1 MALVVN
7 CRVIANFRHKKTA
20 LGGLIKYAVI
30 FYNRSGFF
38 IVYALD
44 MNNYLKDPVVR
55 ISDIK
60 PK

>member
-1 MALVVN
+1 M
-7 CRVIANFRHKKTA
+7 ANFRYKKTA

-44 MNNYLKDPVVR
+44 VNNYLKDPVVK
-55 ISDIK
+55 ILNTEWLDDF
-60 PK
+60 